1 MTFVDDD
8 DRAMDDA
15 ARVHARE
22 AFFAARPRL
31 VGIAYRVIGSTTDAE
46 DVVQEAWLR
55 WHRADQL
62 AIRNPAAWLTTTV
75 TRLSLDCLRARKRDQ
90 ARYVGPWLPTPI
102 VERVV
107 DPERSAEVAESLTA
121 AFMLMLERLTPDE
134 RATFLL
140 VDVFGEPFDAV
151 ALVMGRSVD
160 ACRQLASRARRKVR
174 DDDTRC
180 RETTRTTD
188 RAGRAVVD
196 RFLVALAT
204 GDEQSALA
212 CLAGDAVM
220 LSDGGP
226 MRRAARRPVVGPHRI
241 HRLVDTLRR
250 RMPPQWGMEPAVVG
264 GHPGLVVTDR
274 AGPVL
279 TMSFE
284 VSGGRIVR
292 ILAVLNPE
300 KLAGITLGATAIE

>member
-1 MTFVDDD
+1 MDEAATVQGRDAFV
-8 DRAMDDA
+8 
-15 ARVHARE
+15 
-22 AFFAARPRL
+22 AARPRL
-31 VGIAYRVIGSTTDAE
+31 IGIAYRVLGSTTDAE

-55 WHRADQL
+55 WNRTDRL
-62 AIRNPAAWLTTTV
+62 EIRNPSAWLTTTV
-75 TRLSLDCLRARKRDQ
+75 TRIALDHLRARKREES
-90 ARYVGPWLPTPI
+90 RYVGPWLPTPI
-102 VERVV
+102 VERAG
-107 DPERSAEVAESLTA
+107 DPERSAELAESLTA
-121 AFMLMLERLTPDE
+121 GFMLMLERLSPDE

-160 ACRQLASRARRKVR
+160 ACRQLARRARRKVR
-174 DDDTRC
+174 DGDGLRRAATL
-180 RETTRTTD
+180 TTD

-212 CLAGDAVM
+212 CLADDAVM

-226 MRRAARRPVVGPHRI
+226 TRRAARRPVVGPHRI

-250 RMPPQWGMEPAVVG
+250 RMPAHWGMEPAVVG
-264 GHPGLVVTDR
+264 GHPGLVVTDGV
-274 AGPVL
+274 APVL

-284 VSGGRIVR
+284 VVDGRIVR
-292 ILAVLNPE
+292 ILSLLNPE
-300 KLAGITLGATAIE
+300 KLAGIALGATVIE